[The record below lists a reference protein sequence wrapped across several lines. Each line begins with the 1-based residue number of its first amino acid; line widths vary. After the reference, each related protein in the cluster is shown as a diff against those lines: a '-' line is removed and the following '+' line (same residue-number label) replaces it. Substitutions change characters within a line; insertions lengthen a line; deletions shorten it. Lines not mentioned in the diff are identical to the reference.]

1 MTQQRKEK
9 LENGEIYHIFTRS
22 IAKFVV
28 FNNDEEYLRM
38 KNILNCYR
46 YANFNYK
53 YSHFAELDESSQE
66 VILYQLK
73 IEDNCLVRIIAYCIM
88 PTHIHIILQQLEE
101 GGISKY
107 MSRVLNSYS
116 RYFNTKHKRVGP
128 LWSGRFKSVLVSE
141 DEQLLHLTRYVHL
154 NPTSA
159 DLTKIPEQ
167 WEFSSY
173 GEYLQENSNGGRVCN
188 FDNLFDLSP
197 KEYKKFVDDRK
208 QDQRNISIIKFLTM
222 DNYAG

>member
-1 MTQQRKEK
+1 MVQQRKEK
-9 LENGEIYHIFTRS
+9 LENGEVYHIFTRS

-28 FNNDEEYLRM
+28 FNSEDEYSRMRELLR
-38 KNILNCYR
+38 CYS
-46 YANFNYK
+46 YENFNYR
-53 YSHFAELDESSQE
+53 YSSFKELDESLQHD
-66 VILYQLK
+66 ILLK
-73 IEDNCLVRIIAYCIM
+73 LKGEDRRLVRIIAYCIM
-88 PTHIHIILQQLEE
+88 PTHIHIVLQQLVD

-107 MSRVLNSYS
+107 ISLVLNSYT
-116 RYFNTKHKRVGP
+116 RYFNTSHNRVGP

-141 DEQLLHLTRYVHL
+141 DEQLLHLTRYIHL

-159 DLTKIPEQ
+159 NLAKKPEQ

-173 GEYLQENSNGGRVCN
+173 LEYLREIDNNEKLCN
-188 FDNLFDLSP
+188 FDNLIELSP

-208 QDQRNISIIKFLTM
+208 QDQRNISIIKFLTI